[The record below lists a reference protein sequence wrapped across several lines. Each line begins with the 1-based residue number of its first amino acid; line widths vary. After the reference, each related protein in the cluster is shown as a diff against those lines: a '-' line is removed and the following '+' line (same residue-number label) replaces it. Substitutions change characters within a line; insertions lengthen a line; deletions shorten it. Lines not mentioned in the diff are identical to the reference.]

1 MDARVWLVVG
11 IVAGVS
17 ATQVPTSA
25 HGQEAEI
32 PPVVVTRLQPTTP
45 SLQTFE
51 PVKRRALPA
60 SERLSVA
67 VINQP
72 TLRSLSEPTQ
82 QSLSEPAVR
91 VVKSPTLRSLRSL
104 PEAQAQH
111 ETLAAPSF
119 RSLMQ
124 PAPQPAIQPAIR
136 PALQPD
142 VDALAEPAVQP
153 AEQRSIKAQFPT
165 IRRRVIPTKAKL
177 ATEPK
182 PERSAQ
188 RSAKRVNRVTPDQP
202 SADPVPESNA
212 PVVITTAAIRL

>member
-17 ATQVPTSA
+17 ASQVPTSA

-91 VVKSPTLRSLRSL
+91 VVKSPTLRSL

-188 RSAKRVNRVTPDQP
+188 RSARRVNRVTPDQP

>member
-17 ATQVPTSA
+17 ASQVPTSA
-25 HGQEAEI
+25 HGQEVEI
-32 PPVVVTRLQPTTP
+32 PPVVVTRVQPTTP

-91 VVKSPTLRSLRSL
+91 VVKSPTLRSL

-188 RSAKRVNRVTPDQP
+188 RSARRVNRVTPDQP

>member
-17 ATQVPTSA
+17 ASQVPTSA
-25 HGQEAEI
+25 HGQEVEI
-32 PPVVVTRLQPTTP
+32 PPVVVTRVQPTTP

-60 SERLSVA
+60 SERLSVD
-67 VINQP
+67 VITQP
-72 TLRSLSEPTQ
+72 TLRSLSEPAP
-82 QSLSEPAVR
+82 QSLNEPAVR
-91 VVKSPTLRSLRSL
+91 IVKSPTLRSL
-104 PEAQAQH
+104 PEAQAQL

-124 PAPQPAIQPAIR
+124 PTPQPVIQ

-142 VDALAEPAVQP
+142 VEALAEPAVKP
-153 AEQRSIKAQFPT
+153 AEQRSIKTQFPT
-165 IRRRVIPTKAKL
+165 IRRRVIPAKASL
-177 ATEPK
+177 STQPK

-188 RSAKRVNRVTPDQP
+188 RSSRRSARVTPDQP
-202 SADPVPESNA
+202 TADPVPESNV
-212 PVVITTAAIRL
+212 PVVFTTAAIRL

>member
-91 VVKSPTLRSLRSL
+91 VVKSPTLRSL
-104 PEAQAQH
+104 PEAQAQL
-111 ETLAAPSF
+111 EALAAPSF
-119 RSLMQ
+119 RALIQ

-177 ATEPK
+177 ATVPK

-188 RSAKRVNRVTPDQP
+188 RSARRVNRVTPDQP

>member
-91 VVKSPTLRSLRSL
+91 VVKSPTLRSL

-119 RSLMQ
+119 RALMQ

-188 RSAKRVNRVTPDQP
+188 RSARRVNRVTPDQP

>member
-104 PEAQAQH
+104 PEAQAQL
-111 ETLAAPSF
+111 EALAAPSF
-119 RSLMQ
+119 RALMQ
-124 PAPQPAIQPAIR
+124 PAPQPAIR

-165 IRRRVIPTKAKL
+165 IRRRVIPTKAEL

-188 RSAKRVNRVTPDQP
+188 RSARRVNRVTPDQP

>member
-17 ATQVPTSA
+17 ASQVPTSA

-91 VVKSPTLRSLRSL
+91 VVKSPTLRSL

-165 IRRRVIPTKAKL
+165 IRRRVIPTKAEL

-188 RSAKRVNRVTPDQP
+188 RSARRVNRVTPDQP

>member
-17 ATQVPTSA
+17 ASQVPTSA

-91 VVKSPTLRSLRSL
+91 VVKSPTLRPL
-104 PEAQAQH
+104 PEAQGQL
-111 ETLAAPSF
+111 ETLPAPSF
-119 RSLMQ
+119 RALMQ
-124 PAPQPAIQPAIR
+124 PAPQPAIR

-188 RSAKRVNRVTPDQP
+188 RSARRVNRVTPDQP

>member
-17 ATQVPTSA
+17 ASQVPTSA

-60 SERLSVA
+60 SERLSVE
-67 VINQP
+67 VITQP
-72 TLRSLSEPTQ
+72 TLQSLSEPTQ

-91 VVKSPTLRSLRSL
+91 VVKSPTLRSL

-165 IRRRVIPTKAKL
+165 IRRRVIPAKASL
-177 ATEPK
+177 STQPK

-188 RSAKRVNRVTPDQP
+188 RSSRRSARVTPDQP
-202 SADPVPESNA
+202 TAAPVPESNV

>member
-17 ATQVPTSA
+17 ASQVPTSA

-72 TLRSLSEPTQ
+72 TLQSLSEPTQ

-91 VVKSPTLRSLRSL
+91 VVKSPTLRSL

-124 PAPQPAIQPAIR
+124 PAPQPAIQPAI
-136 PALQPD
+136 QPD

-165 IRRRVIPTKAKL
+165 IRRRVIPTKAEL

-188 RSAKRVNRVTPDQP
+188 RSARRMNRVTPDQP

>member
-17 ATQVPTSA
+17 ASQVPTSA

-60 SERLSVA
+60 SERLSVD
-67 VINQP
+67 VITQP
-72 TLRSLSEPTQ
+72 TLRSLSEPAP
-82 QSLSEPAVR
+82 QSLSEPAIR
-91 VVKSPTLRSLRSL
+91 VVKSPTLRPL
-104 PEAQAQH
+104 PEPQAQL
-111 ETLAAPSF
+111 ETLPAPSF
-119 RSLMQ
+119 RALMQ
-124 PAPQPAIQPAIR
+124 PAPQPAIRPAI
-136 PALQPD
+136 QPD
-142 VDALAEPAVQP
+142 VDALAEPEVQP

-165 IRRRVIPTKAKL
+165 IRRRVIPAKASL
-177 ATEPK
+177 STQPK

-188 RSAKRVNRVTPDQP
+188 RSSRRSARVTPDQP
-202 SADPVPESNA
+202 TADPVPESNV
-212 PVVITTAAIRL
+212 PVVFTTAAIRL

>member
-91 VVKSPTLRSLRSL
+91 VVKSPTLRSL
-104 PEAQAQH
+104 PEAQAQL
-111 ETLAAPSF
+111 EALAAPSF
-119 RSLMQ
+119 RALMQ
-124 PAPQPAIQPAIR
+124 PAPQPAIR

-188 RSAKRVNRVTPDQP
+188 RSARRVNRVTPDQP